1 MVIMLNKLKAKMNWS
16 KPPIVNT
23 YGLITPKPKD
33 PSEIMGDLLSD
44 AQTQRVYL
52 DGKTFVDLVPMRNLR
67 QIKKDYYLKRSYSS
81 FNLREFIDSN
91 FYELNAVDYKYEIR
105 PDASMRSHIE
115 SLWPVLGRRNHRDRG
130 SLLALPYP
138 YTVPGGRFS
147 EQFYWDS
154 YFIMLGLKASG
165 RWKDIDNMMK
175 NYAYMIRKF
184 GFIPTA
190 NRNYFLTRSQPPF
203 FSYMVELLASEKG
216 KPVFIQYLP
225 YLLAE
230 YDFWMKG
237 RKSLEKT
244 DKYQAYRRVVKMP
257 DGEILNR
264 YFDDSDTPRPESY
277 HEDITTATSKKNRSP
292 NSTYVHLRA
301 AAESGWDF
309 SSRWLADPNDL
320 SSIET
325 TDIAPVD
332 LNCLMYHLELMIS
345 KSYRIL
351 KNTLLAN
358 KYKRLATDRARA
370 INKYM
375 WREESRFYVD
385 YNFSKSKQSNI
396 HTLAGV
402 FPLFANIA
410 DDERASSV
418 ADELNS
424 NFLAMNGLVTTMIES
439 EQQWDSPNGWAP
451 LQWVAIKGLRNYNKD
466 ELASEIKKRWLNI
479 NEKVFSE
486 KGKMIEKYDVV
497 NPSGIGGGGE
507 YPLQDGFGWTNGV
520 ALALLSEDS
529 D

>member
-1 MVIMLNKLKAKMNWS
+1 MLDKLKIKMDWPKS
-16 KPPIVNT
+16 SLVNT
-23 YGLITPKPKD
+23 YGLFSRTPKD
-33 PSEIMGDLLSD
+33 PSRTMGDLLSD
-44 AQTQRVYL
+44 AQIQRIYL
-52 DGKTFVDLVPMRNLR
+52 DGKTFVDLVPRRDTR
-67 QIKKDYYLKRSYSS
+67 QIKKDYHLERSSS
-81 FNLREFIDSN
+81 NFNLREFIDSN
-91 FYELNAVDYKYEIR
+91 FYELTTIDKQHQIDPATN
-105 PDASMRSHIE
+105 MREHIE
-115 SLWPVLGRRNHRDRG
+115 KLWPMLGRSNYRNKG
-130 SLLALPYP
+130 ALLALPYP
-138 YTVPGGRFS
+138 YIVPGGRFS

-165 RWKDIDNMMK
+165 RWKDIDNMVK

-203 FSYMVELLASEKG
+203 FSYMIELLAEYKG
-216 KPVFIQYLP
+216 EQVFVQYLP

-237 RKSLEKT
+237 RKSLEKSK
-244 DKYQAYRRVVKMP
+244 KYQAYRRIVRMP

-277 HEDITTATSKKNRSP
+277 LEDIETANSRKDRSP

-309 SSRWLADPNDL
+309 SSRWLSDPMDL

-325 TDIAPVD
+325 THITPVD
-332 LNCLMYHLELMIS
+332 LNCLLHHLELAIS
-345 KSYRIL
+345 KGYKML
-351 KNTLLAN
+351 KNPFLAKKFN
-358 KYKRLATDRARA
+358 RLADARAIA

-375 WREESRFYVD
+375 WRSETQFYVD
-385 YNFSKSKQSNI
+385 YNFVKSEQSAML
-396 HTLAGV
+396 TLAGV
-402 FPLFANIA
+402 FPLFTKIA
-410 DDERASSV
+410 DSDQANSV
-418 ADELNS
+418 ASRLRDS
-424 NFLAMNGLVTTMIES
+424 FLKMGGLVTTTIQNN
-439 EQQWDSPNGWAP
+439 QQWDSPNGWAP
-451 LQWVAIKGLRNYNKD
+451 LQWVAIQGLRVYDHN
-466 ELASEIKKRWLNI
+466 ELASEVKKRWLGV
-479 NEKVFSE
+479 NEKVFSQ